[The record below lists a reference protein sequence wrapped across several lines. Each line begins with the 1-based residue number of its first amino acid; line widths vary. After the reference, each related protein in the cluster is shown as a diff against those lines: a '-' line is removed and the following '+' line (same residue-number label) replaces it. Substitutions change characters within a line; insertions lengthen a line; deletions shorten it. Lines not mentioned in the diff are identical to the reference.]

1 MTRAPR
7 GARTGRRARG
17 VDSYVTDTGVLVRQ
31 RGTKRGSPARSVRV
45 TIHDNTRWYNG
56 LLKKLYKKAQW
67 SSSGYPQIGQAI
79 VRPSLSKL
87 LGGVTISRRSAAGIC
102 ADAQVV
108 PCNDGE
114 RIVIA

>member
-1 MTRAPR
+1 M
-7 GARTGRRARG
+7 
-17 VDSYVTDTGVLVRQ
+17 
-31 RGTKRGSPARSVRV
+31 
-45 TIHDNTRWYNG
+45 HDNAWCFWG
-56 LLKKLYKKAQW
+56 LLKKFYKKAQW
-67 SSSGYPQIGQAI
+67 SYSAYPQIGQAI